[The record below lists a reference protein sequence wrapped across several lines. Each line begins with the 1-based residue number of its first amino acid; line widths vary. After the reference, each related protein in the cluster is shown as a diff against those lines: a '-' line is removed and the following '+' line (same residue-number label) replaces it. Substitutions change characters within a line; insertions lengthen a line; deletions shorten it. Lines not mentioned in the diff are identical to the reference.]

1 VTSAVEVAAA
11 ARAVGVLLGVV
22 GDGAVG
28 GADVAMVVVAAHG
41 GVWAVYRDPFSVLG
55 WVAARVAAGPS
66 GRGELT
72 VIEVLEESAGWLG
85 AADLE
90 LEGGIRAVDVRVLP
104 IDDGSVRWR
113 YCTCVLAIP
122 CGKRRYRLY
131 IILAINRGPA
141 TAGDCGF
148 HCGQVGIRW
157 QEDSDGLIWN

>member
-1 VTSAVEVAAA
+1 MSGGAPVTSAVEVAAA

-22 GDGAVG
+22 GDGVVG

-66 GRGELT
+66 ALGEPT

-90 LEGGIRAVDVRVLP
+90 PERIVGSLLDSDALAVDL
-104 IDDGSVRWR
+104 
-113 YCTCVLAIP
+113 YLAEPFVPTGRAGPLGCASGGDTP
-122 CGKRRYRLY
+122 CGE
-131 IILAINRGPA
+131 
-141 TAGDCGF
+141 AG
-148 HCGQVGIRW
+148 I
-157 QEDSDGLIWN
+157 S